1 LLASSDLGSATSFVW
16 QLPKDISNGMREAL
30 LDAVDRGAGGST
42 AMLFASKAIQGGSP
56 SERIDRMIAAIE
68 SRGVTEEWIY
78 SESGPLLKDRP
89 TEYLQALADASGA
102 MSDDRLRMVLGFV
115 TLNLATGQITEDTP
129 GLEALREKV
138 SGREGIDDELRALRS
153 RN

>member
-1 LLASSDLGSATSFVW
+1 
-16 QLPKDISNGMREAL
+16 
-30 LDAVDRGAGGST
+30 
-42 AMLFASKAIQGGSP
+42 
-56 SERIDRMIAAIE
+56 
-68 SRGVTEEWIY
+68 
-78 SESGPLLKDRP
+78 
-89 TEYLQALADASGA
+89 
-102 MSDDRLRMVLGFV
+102 MVLGFV